1 MGTYRRY
8 IMAAKKVGSTNRG
21 RKAKPILKSA
31 IEEAQRHTN
40 SNRQAAI
47 WLNVAYPTYKRYA
60 TIYGIFAR
68 HANPLGLG
76 TTKGF
81 GKRASTISLRDI
93 FANKHPDYS
102 MIRLKYRMVARHMLD
117 ERCGICWFNEKRITD
132 NKTPLMLT
140 FKNQIGDFTRDNLH
154 LLCYNCMFLTTGAPW
169 VAHQKQIK
177 NSLTNP
183 NAKPRRNDEPRY
195 MDALDTV
202 EDTEIE
208 ETVAEQRD
216 DIRDLQAEILRELG
230 R

>member
-1 MGTYRRY
+1 
-8 IMAAKKVGSTNRG
+8 MAAKKVGSTNRG
-21 RKAKPILKSA
+21 RNAKPILKSA

-47 WLNVAYPTYKRYA
+47 WLNVTYPTYKRYA
-60 TIYGIFAR
+60 KIYGIFDR

-81 GKRASTISLRDI
+81 GKRPSTISLRDI
-93 FANKHPDYS
+93 FANKHPEYS
-102 MIRLKYRMVARHMLD
+102 MIRLKYRMVARHML
-117 ERCGICWFNEKRITD
+117 EETCGICGFCEKRITD

-140 FKNQIGDFTRDNLH
+140 FKNQMGDFSRDNLH

-169 VAHQKQIK
+169 VAHQKQIQ
-177 NSLTNP
+177 NSLINP
-183 NAKPRRNDEPRY
+183 NAKARKDDEPRY
-195 MDALDTV
+195 MDALDIA

-208 ETVAEQRD
+208 QTVHEQQD
-216 DIRDLQAEILRELG
+216 DIRDFQAEILRELG

>member
-1 MGTYRRY
+1 MTAKNIGTNNY
-8 IMAAKKVGSTNRG
+8 G

-47 WLNVAYPTYKRYA
+47 WLGVTYATYKKYA
-60 TIYGIFAR
+60 KIYGIFDR

-76 TTKGF
+76 TSKGF
-81 GKRASTISLRDI
+81 GKRPSTISLRDI
-93 FANKHPDYS
+93 FANKYPDYS

-117 ERCGICWFNEKRITD
+117 EKCGICGFNEHRITD

-140 FKNQIGDFTRDNLH
+140 FKNQIGDFSRDNLH

-169 VAHQKQIK
+169 VAHQNKILS
-177 NSLTNP
+177 SLTNP
-183 NAKPRRNDEPRY
+183 NVKPLKDDEPRY
-195 MDALDTV
+195 MDALDIA
-202 EDTEIE
+202 DDAEIE
-208 ETVAEQRD
+208 QVVEEQRD
-216 DIRDLQAEILRELG
+216 DIRGIQAEILRELG